1 MATIAVPRVVPS
13 PAEDAAA
20 LLKAFQGWGTDEQ
33 AVIGILAHRDATQ
46 REQIALEYEHKY
58 GESLVQRLQSELT
71 GDFEVPI
78 TVLSSSG
85 IISFFFLTSPE
96 LTNLRVQRAVYH
108 WMLGPAER
116 QAVMANAA
124 TECLQEEC
132 AVIVEIACANSS
144 AELVAVKKA
153 YHALYR
159 RSLEEDVA
167 ARATAGNL
175 RSLLLALVSTYRYD
189 GADSVDMELARSE
202 AKAVH
207 EAVRDGGGA
216 GGHEE
221 LIRVVGTRSKAQL
234 RATFG
239 CFKDEHRRSVAKALP
254 RGTDPTGYL
263 RALRAA
269 VRCVADPSKYFAKVL
284 RSATRES
291 AGTDEDSLARVVLLH
306 AEKDDMGAICAAF
319 LKRASCTLEQAVAK
333 ETSGDYRSFLL
344 ALLGS

>member
-1 MATIAVPRVVPS
+1 MAIITVPRVVPS

-33 AVIGILAHRDATQ
+33 AVISILAHRDATQ
-46 REQIALEYEHKY
+46 RKQIALEYEHKY
-58 GESLVQRLQSELT
+58 SESLIQRLQSELS
-71 GDFEVPI
+71 GDLE
-78 TVLSSSG
+78 
-85 IISFFFLTSPE
+85 
-96 LTNLRVQRAVYH
+96 RAVYH
-108 WMLGPAER
+108 WMFDPAER

-124 TECLQEEC
+124 TECVQEEYP
-132 AVIVEIACANSS
+132 VIVEVACTNSS

-167 ARATAGNL
+167 ARATGNL

-189 GADSVDMELARSE
+189 GDDNVDMELARSE
-202 AKAVH
+202 AKIVH
-207 EAVRDGGGA
+207 EAVRRAAAA

-239 CFKDEHRRSVAKALP
+239 CFKDEHRGSVTKALP
-254 RGTDPTGYL
+254 RGDDPTGYP
-263 RALRAA
+263 RALRTA

-284 RSATRES
+284 RNATRES
-291 AGTDEDSLARVVLLH
+291 AGTDEDSLTRVVVMH

-319 LKRASCTLEQAVAK
+319 QKRASCTLEQAIAK

>member
-1 MATIAVPRVVPS
+1 MTDLRAVFICGS
-13 PAEDAAA
+13 
-20 LLKAFQGWGTDEQ
+20 LYSGWGTDEQ

-175 RSLLLALVSTYRYD
+175 RS
-189 GADSVDMELARSE
+189 
-202 AKAVH
+202 
-207 EAVRDGGGA
+207 VR
-216 GGHEE
+216 
-221 LIRVVGTRSKAQL
+221 
-234 RATFG
+234 
-239 CFKDEHRRSVAKALP
+239 LP
-254 RGTDPTGYL
+254 
-263 RALRAA
+263 
-269 VRCVADPSKYFAKVL
+269 
-284 RSATRES
+284 
-291 AGTDEDSLARVVLLH
+291 
-306 AEKDDMGAICAAF
+306 AF
-319 LKRASCTLEQAVAK
+319 
-333 ETSGDYRSFLL
+333 
-344 ALLGS
+344 ALLISPGRPYRLAYMHA

>member
-1 MATIAVPRVVPS
+1 
-13 PAEDAAA
+13 
-20 LLKAFQGWGTDEQ
+20 WGTDEQ

-71 GDFEVPI
+71 GDFE
-78 TVLSSSG
+78 
-85 IISFFFLTSPE
+85 
-96 LTNLRVQRAVYH
+96 RAVYH

-269 VRCVADPSKYFAKVL
+269 VRCVADPSKYFAK
-284 RSATRES
+284 
-291 AGTDEDSLARVVLLH
+291 
-306 AEKDDMGAICAAF
+306 
-319 LKRASCTLEQAVAK
+319 
-333 ETSGDYRSFLL
+333 
-344 ALLGS
+344 

>member
-71 GDFEVPI
+71 GDFE
-78 TVLSSSG
+78 
-85 IISFFFLTSPE
+85 
-96 LTNLRVQRAVYH
+96 RAVYH

>member
-1 MATIAVPRVVPS
+1 DRG
-13 PAEDAAA
+13 AEKLHARIQNCNIV
-20 LLKAFQGWGTDEQ
+20 LLCTASIPGWGTDEQ

-71 GDFEVPI
+71 GDFE
-78 TVLSSSG
+78 
-85 IISFFFLTSPE
+85 
-96 LTNLRVQRAVYH
+96 RAVYH